1 MEQFKI
7 SHNYIKSIP
16 VIFIEGDMTSE
27 SEEDVFSAFDGIRT
41 KEPVKKIVFDF
52 TKTNYINS
60 AGIATLIS
68 VIETVQKDGGVVAFT
83 GLSNHFMKVMD
94 IVGISDFARIFD
106 TVDQAVAD
114 FI

>member
-1 MEQFKI
+1 MEQFKV

-27 SEEDVFSAFDGIRT
+27 SEEDVFSAFDGIRA
-41 KEPVKKIVFDF
+41 KEPVKKIIFDF

-68 VIETVQKDGGVVAFT
+68 VIETVQKDGGVVAFS

-106 TVDQAVAD
+106 TVDLAVAD